1 MNKSTQLIYTG
12 LLLLGVFNTPLVLQK
27 GNAQETPPPAQSPTF
42 SPRVGGQFRTE
53 GAGIDPFGAI
63 EAFIPISQTPGN
75 SLTFL
80 EGRLILFTPN
90 STLGGNVTIGHR
102 FFQSTNQIFG
112 GYISYDNRNTGEAT
126 FNQLGAGV
134 ESLSENLDFRVNGYL
149 PIGDKRTALGTSFP
163 GTGSF
168 NGGSLRL
175 DRIQQFQEALPGVDA
190 EVGTRLLPLGE
201 GSLRGYAGLYYYGGG
216 EEASGFLG
224 VRTRLLALPTENIRV
239 GLTLQNDSRFDT
251 RLILS
256 VGATFPGVAGTG
268 GSPQVSLA
276 NRLGEA
282 VERIPSI
289 TVDEQF
295 IRDTIT
301 PTIGGNNLQFVDL
314 GSGSFG
320 TIQDALNVAQT
331 NEVIFVGPDTTA
343 NAGFNLNVA
352 RLNGVQVLGVSS
364 AQDIVF
370 DQGARFRLQ
379 PSTPGV
385 QPTIAGTVTLGNQN
399 TLSGLTINGTNGPA
413 ITGTNVNSA
422 RISNN
427 TINSQTAQGI
437 LLNNVA
443 GTVAINNNNF
453 SNIAQ
458 GNAVQVN
465 NNTGQVS
472 LAIANNRIGTT
483 TDVGG
488 DGIALQFEGDSRA
501 QVEIAGNTIG
511 SATNSAIGTTGD
523 GIKLNVFENADVTAT
538 IADNEIRNSGS
549 IGIEANVGRVSPIP
563 ESPKLRLTLDSNRIT
578 NSADEGFSVIAA
590 NNSQVFVNTQNN
602 NITGNNT
609 SGFGSGDVNVTTFNL
624 ANVCLRMN
632 RNTIGTLTLEDVP
645 FANRPIQ
652 VEGAL
657 PGTNTINTTNV
668 LGTVTVQTCP
678 TIP

>member
-1 MNKSTQLIYTG
+1 MG
-12 LLLLGVFNTPLVLQK
+12 LLLLGALNTPLVLQK
-27 GNAQETPPPAQSPTF
+27 GNAQETSPPTQGTTTQAPTF

-53 GAGIDPFGAI
+53 GAGIDTFGAV
-63 EAFIPISQTPGN
+63 ETFIPLSQTPGN

-80 EGRLILFTPN
+80 EGRLIFFTPS

-102 FFQSTNQIFG
+102 FLQSPNQIFG

-126 FNQLGAGV
+126 FNQLGAGF
-134 ESLSENLDFRVNGYL
+134 ESLSNNLDFRVNGYL
-149 PIGDKRTALGTSFP
+149 PIGDKRTMIGSSFP
-163 GTGSF
+163 GTGAF
-168 NGGSLRL
+168 QEGSLRL
-175 DRIQQFQEALPGVDA
+175 DRIQQFEEALPGIDA
-190 EVGTRLLPLGE
+190 EAGTRLLALGQ

-224 VRTRLLALPTENIRV
+224 VRTRLLALPTENIHV
-239 GLTLQNDSRFDT
+239 GLTLQNDPRFDT
-251 RLILS
+251 QLIFS
-256 VGATFPGVAGTG
+256 VGATFPGVAGRG
-268 GSPQVSLA
+268 GTQPVSLA

-282 VERIPSI
+282 VQRVPSI

-301 PTIGGNNLQFVDL
+301 PTIGGNNLRFVDL
-314 GSGSFG
+314 GSGSLA
-320 TIQDALNVAQT
+320 TIQDALNAAQS

-364 AQDIVF
+364 AQDLVF

-385 QPTIAGTVTLGNQN
+385 QPTIADTVTLGNQN
-399 TLSGLTINGTNGPA
+399 MLSGFTINGTNGPA
-413 ITGTNVNSA
+413 ITGSNINGAS
-422 RISNN
+422 ISNN

-443 GTVAINNNNF
+443 GTVAINDNNF

-458 GNAVQVN
+458 GNAVEVS
-465 NNTGQVS
+465 NNTGQVN

-483 TDVGG
+483 TNAGG
-488 DGIALQFEGDSRA
+488 DGISLQFEGDSRA
-501 QVEIAGNTIG
+501 QVGISGNTIG
-511 SATNSAIGTTGD
+511 SVTNSAIGTTGD

-538 IADNEIRNSGS
+538 ISNNEIRNSGS
-549 IGIEANVGRVSPIP
+549 LGIEANVGRTIPIP
-563 ESPKLRLTLDSNRIT
+563 ENPQLRLTLDSNLVT
-578 NSADEGFSVIAA
+578 NSADEGFSVLAA
-590 NNSQVFVNTQNN
+590 NNSQVFVNAQNN
-602 NITGNNT
+602 NITGNNA

-632 RNTIGTLTLEDVP
+632 RNTIGTLVLDDVS
-645 FANRPIQ
+645 FGDRPIQ

-657 PGTNTINTTNV
+657 PGTNTINATDI
-668 LGTVTVQTCP
+668 LGTVTVESCQ
-678 TIP
+678 